1 MNGLLLRI
9 SYFPVYESVASIG
22 QLLVTLLKLS
32 IPISEFIARNV
43 YVN

>member
-1 MNGLLLRI
+1 MVCCLGYLTL
-9 SYFPVYESVASIG
+9 YESVASIG